1 VPCGGRCRHPGKG
14 LCGTQFCTYRFIPL
28 REEDL
33 DLVRAWLLRP
43 HVRRWYDDVATDV
56 YPDDTIAEYRLA
68 MRGEDPTDLYL
79 IELDGRPIGQ
89 LQSYLVDDDPEY
101 AAMVALGRPA
111 FGIDLFIG
119 EADLIGKG
127 HGPAL
132 VRAFLR
138 DVAFPRYG
146 VDLCVI
152 GPTRSNVAAI
162 RSYEKAGFRFLK
174 TYLEPQSREQEHYLM
189 ELTRAQLD
197 AGAM

>member
-1 VPCGGRCRHPGKG
+1 
-14 LCGTQFCTYRFIPL
+14 
-28 REEDL
+28 
-33 DLVRAWLLRP
+33 
-43 HVRRWYDDVATDV
+43 VRRWYDDVATDV
-56 YPDDTIAEYRLA
+56 YPDDTISEYRTA

-89 LQSYLVDDDPEY
+89 LQSYLIDDHPEY
-101 AAMVALGRPA
+101 AAMVGLGRPA

-119 EADLIGKG
+119 EPDLIGKG

-132 VRAFLR
+132 IRAFLR
-138 DVAFPRYG
+138 DVAFPRYA

-152 GPTRSNVAAI
+152 GPTRSNAAAI

-174 TYLEPQSREQEHYLM
+174 TYLEPESREKEHYLM

-197 AGAM
+197 AGTM